1 MEFDNDRIIRPYRRE
16 EIMYWVMVAVLNPL
30 VSFLTLFHAHI
41 VMLPLLLL
49 INMCLFP
56 LYLLFSR
63 WVVPQ
68 FLFTKRYIV
77 FAQLCL
83 ALYVISQLFLMM
95 VYSWFPAKEPV
106 LYPYFV
112 YNWHTIMR
120 ELVWVVVNIVLVI
133 NIAFLKKSFDEA
145 DALTSLQ
152 RETTRLKLKY
162 IRSQVK
168 PHFLF
173 NTLNSIYSLSLQKSD
188 KTPDVIVR
196 LADIMRYL
204 IYAGDEHRVQLNKEI
219 DFIMNYIE
227 IEKTRFEAADI
238 RFNVEGDTHGI
249 MIEPFLFI
257 SFVENGFKHAL
268 NNSLEKPFVY
278 ITIKVVGEDEILLTV
293 VNNTN
298 IDLET
303 QAKRLVGK
311 PDVGSKSLLEM
322 LYPDAYALSIIQTEK
337 QERKISTIGIKNARE
352 RLEMLYP
359 DAHTLDVIFNNN
371 VFTVALLIK
380 LGRK

>member
-16 EIMYWVMVAVLNPL
+16 EIMYWVLVAVLNPL
-30 VSFLTLFHAHI
+30 VSFLTLFYTVP
-41 VMLPLLLL
+41 VMLPILLL
-49 INMCLFP
+49 INIFLFP
-56 LYLLFSR
+56 LYMLFSR
-63 WVVPQ
+63 WVVPR
-68 FLFTKRYIV
+68 FLFTKRYVV

-83 ALYVISQLFLMM
+83 ALYVVIQLFLMM
-95 VYSWFPAKEPV
+95 VYSWFPAKNV
-106 LYPYFV
+106 ALYPYFV
-112 YNWHTIMR
+112 YNWHTIVR
-120 ELVWVVVNIVLVI
+120 ELVWVVVNSVMAI

-145 DALTSLQ
+145 DALTNLQ
-152 RETTRLKLKY
+152 REATRLKLKY

-204 IYAGDEHRVQLNKEI
+204 IYAADEQRVQLNKEI

-227 IEKTRFEAADI
+227 IERTRFEAADI

-278 ITIKVVGEDEILLTV
+278 ITIKVVGYDEILLTV

-303 QAKRLVGK
+303 QAKRLAGK
-311 PDVGSKSLLEM
+311 PDLGSKGLLEM

-337 QERKISTIGIKNARE
+337 QERKISSTGIKNARE
-352 RLEMLYP
+352 RLELLYP